1 MAKQVSGKRYAQPIF
16 QLAVQQDLVDQW
28 AGELDS
34 LSQVLQDEEFS
45 SFLEHAQVPLSEKNR
60 SIDAVFPDTNP
71 LVKNLVALLISRG
84 STKLIRDV
92 YLSYSQL
99 LDDYRG
105 RQRVEVTSA
114 VPLDAAELERIS
126 RFVSEL
132 IQKEVVVSTE
142 VDESILGGV
151 IIQIGDQLLDGSV
164 RSKLEGLRRQVRS
177 DVTATAA

>member
-1 MAKQVSGKRYAQPIF
+1 MAKRVSGKRYAQAIF

-71 LVKNLVALLISRG
+71 LVRNLVALLISRG

-99 LDDYRG
+99 VDEYRG

-114 VPLDAAELERIS
+114 IPLDAAELERIS

-151 IIQIGDQLLDGSV
+151 IIQVGDQLLDGSV
-164 RSKLEGLRRQVRS
+164 RSRLEGLRRQVRS
-177 DVTATAA
+177 DVIARAA

>member
-1 MAKQVSGKRYAQPIF
+1 MAKRVSGKRYAQAIF

-28 AGELDS
+28 AEELDS
-34 LSQVLQDEEFS
+34 LSHVLQDEEFS

-71 LVKNLVALLISRG
+71 LVRNLVALLISRG

-99 LDDYRG
+99 VDEYRG

-114 VPLDAAELERIS
+114 IPLDAAELERIS

-151 IIQIGDQLLDGSV
+151 IIQVGDQLLDGSV

-177 DVTATAA
+177 DVAATAA